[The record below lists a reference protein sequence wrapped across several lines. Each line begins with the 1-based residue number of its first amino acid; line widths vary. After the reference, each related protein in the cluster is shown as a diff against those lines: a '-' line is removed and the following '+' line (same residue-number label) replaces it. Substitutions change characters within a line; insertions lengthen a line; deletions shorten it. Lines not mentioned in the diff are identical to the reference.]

1 MYLEE
6 SKQILRKAPLFRE
19 LSDPHL
25 DLILTICEETS
36 YTAGQFIFRQDDP
49 GDALYLIADGEVEIL
64 LESQEGGTKPILLAT
79 LHSGEVFGE
88 IVLLESGRRTAS
100 ARAKTDT
107 HLLRMPRRRLTNML
121 ADYPEIGFRIMRRM
135 AIDLVS
141 KLRSA
146 NRSLRENIVWQPLD
160 KLTLKETDI

>member
-19 LSDPHL
+19 LTEPHL
-25 DLILTICEETS
+25 DLILTICEETF
-36 YTAGQFIFRQDDP
+36 YNAGQFVFRQDDP

-64 LESQEGGTKPILLAT
+64 LESMGGGAKPILLAT
-79 LHSGEVFGE
+79 LKTSEVFGE
-88 IVLLESGRRTAS
+88 IVLLEAGRRTAS
-100 ARAKTDT
+100 ARSRTDT
-107 HLLRMPRRRLTNML
+107 HLLRMPRRRLAGLL

-135 AIDLVS
+135 AVDLVS

-160 KLTLKETDI
+160 NLNLKESDA